1 MDGKGS
7 GTDWLWWTGRCGSS
21 SGGDGVGSGPLLSG
35 LCSLSWTPVWFWRFR
50 KLLSWWRSRSN
61 GMLTLDFGRRDGLV
75 FVATA
80 ETGSV
85 SRANQFATERRQPG
99 RGRRRTRRPAQ
110 KRQTGLVQI
119 GRAKDS
125 SDDIHQQ
132 TMADLLRSHF
142 P

>member
-1 MDGKGS
+1 
-7 GTDWLWWTGRCGSS
+7 
-21 SGGDGVGSGPLLSG
+21 
-35 LCSLSWTPVWFWRFR
+35 
-50 KLLSWWRSRSN
+50 
-61 GMLTLDFGRRDGLV
+61 MLTLDFGRRDGLV